1 MKATHHFL
9 HNLNI
14 TPIIDINCRRKDK
27 NPFCSFAHLD
37 GHSIPKCM
45 NNIPMVNWGY
55 DNKKCRTKYRCPL
68 ATGKISS
75 CSHKQECCPNSDYG
89 KVRYIKIKMTSS
101 YLDLCHSNLIN
112 EKQSIRIV
120 NVQNVLI
127 IAY

>member
-14 TPIIDINCRRKDK
+14 THIIDINCRRKDK

-37 GHSIPKCM
+37 EHSIPKCM

-89 KVRYIKIKMTSS
+89 KVRYIKDKDDIKLFGPVPFKS
-101 YLDLCHSNLIN
+101 D
-112 EKQSIRIV
+112 K
-120 NVQNVLI
+120 
-127 IAY
+127 